1 LKKYPKEKKMKKM
14 VSVGIVAIMAALFA
28 ATPALAFE
36 GSADAYVGVYN
47 DYVWRGFNLTGTDS
61 DGDDNDFVIQG
72 GADVSFDNFTVSYW
86 FNATEDMDVNEVDIV
101 LDYSFDIN
109 EMVSMSVGNILYE
122 VEGEVTN
129 EVYLGVGL
137 GTILEPSLTY
147 YYDYDEFA
155 GTSFVTASVGHS
167 FDLTEQASLSLGGL
181 VSYADDGE
189 DYNAMHNGE
198 LSAGLDFAVTE
209 NITLSASALF
219 STPIS
224 DEAEDDAG
232 LDDEAVVGLSV
243 AAAF

>member
-1 LKKYPKEKKMKKM
+1 MKKM
-14 VSVGIVAIMAALFA
+14 ILATIVLALVTLTVSSPVM
-28 ATPALAFE
+28 AFE

-47 DYVWRGFNLTGTDS
+47 DYIWRGFNLTGTDS
-61 DGDDNDFVIQG
+61 DGDENGFVVQG

-122 VEGEVTN
+122 VEGECTN

-155 GTSFVTASVGHS
+155 GASFVTASVGHS
-167 FDLTEQASLSLGGL
+167 FDLSDTFSASIGGL

-232 LDDEAVVGLSV
+232 LDDESV
-243 AAAF
+243 FGASITAAF